1 LNVVVIRFSVGVE
14 SDCLQQAWIAPV
26 PMTINPRIDRKTPVI
41 VQGITGRAGQLHSR
55 LMKQYGTNIVGGVS
69 PGAKVRELNGA
80 PVFSDCTQAVMKT
93 GARASVL
100 LVGAMQLL
108 EAMRDAVAAGLRYLV
123 TPTEGMPVHDALK
136 AWKLCRE
143 AGVVWI
149 GASTPGMAVPGEA
162 KLGFLPDDSLKP
174 GGLGIM
180 SKSGTLSYEAGYRLA
195 QRGVGTSVWIGV
207 GGDPVKG
214 TRYADLVPFY
224 ASDAKTEALL
234 IIGEIGGSE
243 EEEFA
248 EALTAHRFSKPAFA
262 LIAGR
267 SAPEGVTMGHA
278 GALVHGSHGTYASK
292 RAALEAAGVRV
303 CGTLNE
309 MVEGIRARLG

>member
-1 LNVVVIRFSVGVE
+1 ML
-14 SDCLQQAWIAPV
+14 
-26 PMTINPRIDRKTPVI
+26 NPRIDRTTPVI
-41 VQGITGRAGQLHSR
+41 VQGITGRAGQMHSR
-55 LMKQYGTNIVGGVS
+55 LMKQYGTGIVGGVS
-69 PGAKVRELNGA
+69 PNAKVAEVNGM
-80 PVFSDCTQAVMKT
+80 PVFSSCSDAVEAT

-100 LVGAMQLL
+100 LVGAFDLL
-108 EAMRDAVAAGLRYLV
+108 RAMEDAVGAGIRYLV

-136 AWKLCRE
+136 AWKLCRD
-143 AGVVWI
+143 AGAVWI
-149 GASTPGMAVPGEA
+149 GGSTPGMAVAGEA

-174 GGLGIM
+174 GTLGLM

-195 QRGVGTSVWIGV
+195 QRGVGTSVWVGV

-214 TRYADLVPFY
+214 TRFVDLVPFY
-224 ASDAKTEALL
+224 ASDPGTAALL

-248 EALTAHRFSKPAFA
+248 RALTAHGFRKPAFA

-278 GALVHGSHGTYASK
+278 GALVHGSHGTYAAK
-292 RAALEAAGVRV
+292 RAALEAAGVTV
-303 CGTLNE
+303 FSSLSE
-309 MVEGIRARLG
+309 MVDGISARLR

>member
-1 LNVVVIRFSVGVE
+1 MI
-14 SDCLQQAWIAPV
+14 D
-26 PMTINPRIDRKTPVI
+26 PRIDGNTPVI
-41 VQGITGRAGQLHSR
+41 VQGITGRAGQMHSR
-55 LMKQYGTNIVGGVS
+55 LMKQYGTRIVGGVS
-69 PGAKVRELNGA
+69 PNAKTAEVSGT
-80 PVFSDCTQAVMKT
+80 PVFATCADAVAKT

-100 LVGAMQLL
+100 LVGAFDLL
-108 EAMRDAVAAGLRYLV
+108 RAMEDAVAAGIRYLV

-143 AGVVWI
+143 TGTVWI
-149 GASTPGMAVPGEA
+149 GGSTPGMAVAGKA

-174 GGLGIM
+174 GTLGLM

-195 QRGVGTSVWIGV
+195 QHGIGTSVWVGV

-224 ASDAKTEALL
+224 AADKGTEALL

-248 EALTAHRFSKPAFA
+248 QALAAHRFSKPAYA

-278 GALVHGSHGTYASK
+278 GALVHGSHGTYTAK
-292 RAALEAAGVRV
+292 RAALEAAGVTV
-303 CGTLNE
+303 FSSLNE
-309 MVEGIRARLG
+309 MVEGIGARLR